1 MTAIFIFS
9 AQDGTQSS
17 QMSDGISD
25 KISDMGFSGNITFI
39 VRKSAHFIIYASLGF
54 FTAIHLGYYRIK
66 KYKQFLVSL
75 LICFLYAASDEFHQ
89 LFVNGRSGQFSDVM
103 LDTTGSFLGIIVV
116 LCIGLIYKKRR

>member
-9 AQDGTQSS
+9 AQDGIHSS
-17 QMSDGISD
+17 HMSDGISG

-54 FTAIHLGYYRIK
+54 FTAIHFGYYRLK

-103 LDTTGSFLGIIVV
+103 LDTAGSFIGIIIV
-116 LCIGLIYKKRR
+116 ISAGLIYKKRR